1 MKVNW
6 RVAVFSTVL
15 AFAGYQTAQAQTP
28 SYNISDSAVQ
38 YTSTAYLGNDG
49 CAVDPT
55 CAADCTDGC
64 TSMGSSCEPWKLFDV
79 NHGCRKIEVG
89 GWISGGVTVADHN
102 VNNTAPM
109 AFVNPIDEVL
119 LNQAWIYVER
129 AADTGGCGFDWGYRV
144 DYVYGADGPDTQA
157 FGDQDWDYGWDY
169 NANYGSAI
177 PQLYGTVAYN
187 NLSVNI
193 GHFFTTIGYE
203 VVPATGNFFYSHAY
217 TMNYGEP
224 FTHTGFLASYAAN
237 DNLTVYGGYT
247 FGWDSGFNNRLDAS
261 TFLGGFTFSVSDNVD
276 LAYMTTTGNLGDGL
290 GNIYMHSIVA
300 TVDVS
305 CKTQYVLQS
314 DYGTNTELGVGTGNE
329 WYGINQYVFH
339 TLNDNWKLGAR
350 YEIFRDEAGT
360 ASPAGRVGNG
370 SETYSAATLG
380 LNWTPHTNVTV
391 RPEARWDWV
400 NKNSGSFGGN
410 NSLFTAGVDAIF
422 TF

>member
-6 RVAVFSTVL
+6 RSAVFSTVL

-38 YTSTAYLGNDG
+38 YTSTAYLGDD
-49 CAVDPT
+49 CAVDPV
-55 CAADCTDGC
+55 ADCTDDGC
-64 TSMGSSCEPWKLFDV
+64 TSLGSSCEPWKLFDV
-79 NHGCRKIEVG
+79 NYGCRKVDVG

-102 VNNTAPM
+102 VADTAPM
-109 AFVNPIDEVL
+109 PFVNPVDEVL
-119 LNQAWIYVER
+119 LNQAWIYAER

-144 DYVYGADGPDTQA
+144 DYVFGADAPDTQA
-157 FGDQDWDYGWDY
+157 FGDGGWDFGWNT

-193 GHFFTTIGYE
+193 GHFYTTIGYE

-224 FTHTGFLASYAAN
+224 FTHTGFLGSYAAN

-247 FGWDSGFNNRLDAS
+247 FGWDSGFDNFLDAH
-261 TFLGGFTFSVSDNVD
+261 TFLGGFSFSVSDNV
-276 LAYMTTTGNLGDGL
+276 AFTYMTTAGSFGVGL

-300 TVDVS
+300 TVAMSDDLE
-305 CKTQYVLQS
+305 YVMQS
-314 DYGTNTELGVGTGNE
+314 DYGTNTEVGEATGNE
-329 WYGINQYVFH
+329 WYGINQYLFY
-339 TLNDNWKLGAR
+339 TMNDAWKLGAR

-360 ASPAGRVGNG
+360 AGGSRIGNG
-370 SETYSAATLG
+370 SETYSAASLG
-380 LNWTPHTNVTV
+380 LNWLPHSNVTV
-391 RPEARWDWV
+391 RPELRWDWV
-400 NKNSGSFGGN
+400 NEGSGAYGGN
-410 NSLFTAGVDAIF
+410 NSLFTMGVDAIF

>member
-300 TVDVS
+300 TVAMSDNLE
-305 CKTQYVLQS
+305 YVMQS
-314 DYGTNTELGVGTGNE
+314 DYGTNTELGQGTGNE
-329 WYGINQYVFH
+329 WYGINQYLFY
-339 TLNDNWKLGAR
+339 TINDCWKFGTR

-360 ASPAGRVGNG
+360 AGTSRVGNG
-370 SETYSAATLG
+370 SETYSAATMG
-380 LNWTPHTNVTV
+380 LNWMPHTNVTV
-391 RPEARWDWV
+391 RPELRWDWV
-400 NKNSGSFGGN
+400 NENSGAFGGN